1 MELGQAEQ
9 MGKVAATR
17 IRQLVP
23 PNPIHFFLE
32 KIKKLIETRMRDIRS
47 RQCPKP
53 Q

>member
-23 PNPIHFFLE
+23 DPIHAFFG
-32 KIKKLIETRMRDIRS
+32 KD
-47 RQCPKP
+47 
-53 Q
+53 